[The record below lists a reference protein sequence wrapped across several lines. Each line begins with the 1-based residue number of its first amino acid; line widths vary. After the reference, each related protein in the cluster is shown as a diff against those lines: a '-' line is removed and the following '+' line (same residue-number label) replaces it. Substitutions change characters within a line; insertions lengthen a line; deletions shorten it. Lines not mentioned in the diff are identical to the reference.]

1 MSRFWGGVE
10 QTAFNDLY
18 DLASSGLDVKL
29 LCLQGSPL
37 HEEILK
43 GGNDLEKVHV
53 IPLESRPREVLDLQ
67 FRGLLHEQIINGVNI
82 VHSHHTSLLGS
93 ISPWLWRHPRVV
105 LLASRYL
112 MAAEDKHD
120 PIHRLIY
127 GRVDSVLVTS
137 ESLRQNVIDTHPV
150 KERRVRV
157 VNPGLDFAGFDPA
170 LVNAQTRRQTWG
182 ADEKTVVIGTVGR
195 IHPEKGQELL
205 VKAAAGLLK
214 DRFGSR
220 GEMPQLKFIIV
231 GEDAHH
237 SGTPFRSELQEL
249 VRQFRIQEHVIFED
263 YGDHVA
269 EMMQGFD
276 IFVMPARRES
286 LGLVVLEAMAMEC
299 PLVLSDTGSF
309 REVVGN
315 QDYGLTFRS
324 DDAFNLQRQL
334 RTLVADSE
342 LRAKMGRQA
351 RLHVVK
357 NYHRSLRLQRTLEI
371 YDRCLKVRQAF

>member
-1 MSRFWGGVE
+1 M
-10 QTAFNDLY
+10 
-18 DLASSGLDVKL
+18 
-29 LCLQGSPL
+29 
-37 HEEILK
+37 
-43 GGNDLEKVHV
+43 
-53 IPLESRPREVLDLQ
+53 
-67 FRGLLHEQIINGVNI
+67 
-82 VHSHHTSLLGS
+82 
-93 ISPWLWRHPRVV
+93 
-105 LLASRYL
+105 
-112 MAAEDKHD
+112 
-120 PIHRLIY
+120 
-127 GRVDSVLVTS
+127 
-137 ESLRQNVIDTHPV
+137 
-150 KERRVRV
+150 
-157 VNPGLDFAGFDPA
+157 
-170 LVNAQTRRQTWG
+170 
-182 ADEKTVVIGTVGR
+182 
-195 IHPEKGQELL
+195 
-205 VKAAAGLLK
+205 
-214 DRFGSR
+214 
-220 GEMPQLKFIIV
+220 
-231 GEDAHH
+231 
-237 SGTPFRSELQEL
+237 
-249 VRQFRIQEHVIFED
+249 VRQFRIEDHVIFED
-263 YGDHVA
+263 CGDHVA